1 MEIQNQVGHR
11 LRGDL
16 SRLHNV
22 LDAAASQGIRSL
34 GQVADRVCEAFDL
47 RDGRGRCQ
55 RASCRKALAD
65 LEAVGEVSLP
75 APRRRTGAVR
85 RPRVL
90 PQPVAPAH
98 DVPGEVGALRELAL
112 VRVETDAQRLVWNTL
127 MAHEHPRG
135 AGPFVGHQLR
145 YLVGSAHGW
154 LGGVGFA
161 ASARR
166 IKARDAWVGWDDA
179 RRRAHLHRVVGLC
192 RMLIRPGVVCR
203 NLASH
208 VLGRAVRAVG
218 EDFERLYRYRPWLL
232 ETFVDET
239 EHTGAS
245 LRAANWVRVGES
257 CGRGRNDRTHAA
269 PHTRKAVYLYALE
282 PAWRERLALPAP
294 GLAPLAPGEGLD
306 ADSWAA
312 NEFAGAPLGDARLSA
327 RLVESARHM
336 AQSPMRAITGAT
348 NGARALVK
356 GHYRLIDQPA
366 DSEVSVEHILAP
378 HRERTLQRMGSED
391 TVLCVQDTTTL
402 SFTRRG
408 QTQGLG
414 VIGSNQ
420 TGALARGLHLH
431 TTLAVNPD
439 GVPLGVLRAG
449 FDAPPPP
456 QRDETGKPSQ
466 STKPREE
473 RKSYRWVEGLR
484 DCAQATRTL
493 LQTRVVCTMDREADF
508 LDLFI
513 ERREHAPHVELLVR
527 AKVDRVLGKDATPE
541 GDRVSRR
548 LFDEVRNASARGT
561 CTVELN
567 RLSARV
573 KASKQAPKSR
583 RAARR
588 AEVTLRYQ
596 PVALPCPGAA
606 PVELWVVHAREERPP
621 PKAEALEWFVL
632 TTLSVTSTA
641 DAQRVL
647 RWYALRWRIEDYFR
661 ILKSGCKVEELQHHT
676 AERLERA
683 IAIKMVVGWR
693 IQLMVRL
700 GREVPELP
708 SELLFSDGELRVL
721 ATFARSRELPP
732 PERLGDAVGLVARLG
747 GWLGRTRHPPGAQLM
762 WHGYTQ
768 LVAMAFAF
776 ELRDEYG

>member
-11 LRGDL
+11 LRGNL
-16 SRLHNV
+16 SQLRNL

-65 LEAVGEVSLP
+65 LEAAGEVSLP
-75 APRRRTGAVR
+75 APRRCTGAVR

-166 IKARDAWVGWDDA
+166 LNARDAWVGWEDA

-192 RMLIRPGVVCR
+192 RMLIRPHVACR

-218 EDFERLYRYRPWLL
+218 EDFERLYGYRPWLL

-245 LRAANWVRVGES
+245 LRAANWVRVGET

-269 PHTRKAVYLYALE
+269 PHTRKAVYMYELE

-294 GLAPLAPGEGLD
+294 GLAPLALGEGLD
-306 ADSWAA
+306 ADAWAA
-312 NEFAGAPLGDARLSA
+312 NEFARAPLGDARLSA
-327 RLVESARHM
+327 RLVESAHHM
-336 AQSPMRAITGAT
+336 ALSPMRAITGAT
-348 NGARALVK
+348 HGARAVVK

-378 HRERTLQRMGSED
+378 HRERTLQRMGSES

-456 QRDETGKPSQ
+456 DPDATGPKA
-466 STKPREE
+466 REE
-473 RKSYRWVEGLR
+473 KKSYRWVEGLH
-484 DCAQATRTL
+484 DCAQAAQRL
-493 LQTRVVCTMDREADF
+493 PETRVVCTMDREADF
-508 LDLFI
+508 LDLFV
-513 ERREHAPHVELLVR
+513 EQRAHAPHVELLVR
-527 AKVDRVLGKDATPE
+527 AKVNRVLAKDTTPE
-541 GDRVSRR
+541 GDKVVRR
-548 LFDEVRNASARGT
+548 LFDEVRNAPARGT
-561 CTVELN
+561 CTVEVG

-573 KASKQAPKSR
+573 KASKQAPKNKR
-583 RAARR
+583 PARL
-588 AEVTLRYQ
+588 AETTLRYE
-596 PVALPCPGAA
+596 PVALPCPQAA
-606 PVELWVVHAREERPP
+606 PVELWMVHAREERPP
-621 PKAEALEWFVL
+621 AKTEPLEWFVL
-632 TTLSVTSTA
+632 TTVPVTSA
-641 DAQRVL
+641 DDATRILQ
-647 RWYALRWRIEDYFR
+647 WYALRWRIEDYFR
-661 ILKSGCKVEELQHHT
+661 ILKSGCKVEELQHHS

-683 IAIKMVVGWR
+683 IAIKMVIAWR

-721 ATFARSRELPP
+721 ATFARSRKLPP
-732 PERLGDAVGLVARLG
+732 PERLGDAVALVARLG
-747 GWLGRTRHPPGAQLM
+747 GWLGRTRDPPGAQLM